1 MRVPAHGGRTREP
14 EGKSERQ
21 KHSHTDEKN
30 TLPPELSKLGTFNI
44 RTLILGTV
52 HVIHGSKEE
61 KH

>member
-1 MRVPAHGGRTREP
+1 MRVPAHGGRKREP

-30 TLPPELSKLGTFNI
+30 TLPPELSKLGTF
-44 RTLILGTV
+44 ILGTV
-52 HVIHGSKEE
+52 HVMHGSKEE